1 MATFNVLAKHLGTKS
16 ETTTTTST
24 SKKKLNESV
33 LKKWAIVSP
42 LVGSEQLV
50 IVIKTFT
57 QIHIADSI
65 SSYRHQCLLLE
76 LKLHLQL

>member
-1 MATFNVLAKHLGTKS
+1 
-16 ETTTTTST
+16 
-24 SKKKLNESV
+24 
-33 LKKWAIVSP
+33 VSP